1 MARADLA
8 SSNPANPAT
17 PLGAIL
23 LMSGK
28 KRRLIPQAI
37 WGRLA
42 GDEAEFN
49 GFDRLKRRC
58 SQMCLRFGQLKG
70 ETLPGSRG
78 KTVE

>member
-28 KRRLIPQAI
+28 KRRLILQAI

-42 GDEAEFN
+42 EM
-49 GFDRLKRRC
+49 RR
-58 SQMCLRFGQLKG
+58 SSM
-70 ETLPGSRG
+70 GSIA
-78 KTVE
+78 